1 MKQTP
6 DPGRRGRL
14 SRKLPRRADETGAW
28 PFIRWMESRQRWQVD
43 ARTKNGGQRRFF
55 ETKDEAEGWASTQR
69 VQRKNQGDDA
79 FDTSEL
85 AVFGLSVADAVK
97 FTLDY
102 YRRRAASAPV
112 DEVVRQLLDSKR
124 SAGRSQ
130 AYLYVVRLNLA
141 KLVEH
146 FPGRMISTITAPELE
161 RFLAGLPVAPGTWNK
176 IRQDCVTLF
185 GFALK
190 AGYAVENV
198 ARATERAKRIE
209 EPPGILT
216 PEQAAALLV
225 ESKDNDLL
233 AFHAIGLFAGLRVAE
248 LQRLDWRDVDLAG
261 GFIHVGAK
269 ISKTRSRR
277 LVPILDNLRIWLQPI
292 AKTSGPVVGTRGAR
306 GLRCAHEVARERAG
320 ITDWP
325 KNGMRHS
332 FVSYRLATTQNAPQ
346 TALESGHDQAIL
358 FANYRELVRP
368 TQAQRYWQI
377 MPALAPA
384 EKIVAISAT

>member
-1 MKQTP
+1 MLPSFGMSK
-6 DPGRRGRL
+6 RR
-14 SRKLPRRADETGAW
+14 EW
-28 PFIRWMESRQRWQVD
+28 PKIKPAINHGKPVYVVD
-43 ARTKNGGQRRFF
+43 ARIAGKGERRFF
-55 ETKDEAEGWASTQR
+55 PTRQEAEGWALAQR
-69 VQRKNQGDDA
+69 VQRKNQGDSA
-79 FDTSEL
+79 FDNSEL

-112 DEVVRQLLDSKR
+112 DEVVRQLLESKR
-124 SAGRSQ
+124 AAGRSP
-130 AYLYVVRLNLA
+130 AYLSVVRLNLA
-141 KLVEH
+141 KVVDH
-146 FPGRMISTITAPELE
+146 FDGRMISTITAPELE

-198 ARATERAKRIE
+198 ARATERAKLID

-225 ESKDNDLL
+225 ESKDDDLL

-248 LQRLDWRDVDLAG
+248 IARLDWRDVDLPG

-277 LVPILDNLRIWLQPI
+277 LVPILDNLKAWLQPI
-292 AKTSGPVVGTRGAR
+292 AKPAGPVLEGCRRVRSR
-306 GLRCAHEVARERAG
+306 HEAARERAG

-325 KNGMRHS
+325 KNAARHS
-332 FVSYRLATTQNAPQ
+332 YVSYRLAATQNAPQ
-346 TALESGHDQAIL
+346 VALESGHDQAVL
-358 FANYRELVRP
+358 FAHYREIVRP
-368 TQAQRYWQI
+368 AAAERFFSI
-377 MPALAPA
+377 APLAEVA
-384 EKIVAISAT
+384 GKVVAIA